1 MNIPPSGPWS
11 GYYLYINSEQR
22 HHMRLHLTF
31 TVEGSLSGNGTDDVG
46 PFLIKGVFIQP
57 KQEASWTKSYIGRHS
72 VEYRGLYDGRSICGD
87 WALVMSRG
95 GFWIWPS
102 GLSEGIAETVN
113 EELSVPA

>member
-11 GYYLYINSEQR
+11 GYYIYSHSEQR

-31 TVEGSLSGNGTDDVG
+31 SMDGSLSGNGTDDVG
-46 PFLIKGVFIQP
+46 PFLIRGVFIQP
-57 KQEASWTKSYIGRHS
+57 TQEASWTKSYIGRHS

-87 WALVMSRG
+87 WTLVMSRG